1 MRRGRIY
8 TRAAWECGLRQPTAC
23 STRRGIAQ
31 VDGAIASYEQKAW
44 LLRPFAAHGL
54 HLWQPHRR
62 PAPPVFGVSRHGA
75 KAADCRYGLVRA
87 ASDRHGSYQA
97 PRSSRKVATFRARF
111 LYLRVVLGELSL
123 GALVHPTLSFFSQH
137 KKEAEGP
144 HTVVEIGL

>member
-1 MRRGRIY
+1 MGC
-8 TRAAWECGLRQPTAC
+8 TSGNPTA
-23 STRRGIAQ
+23 
-31 VDGAIASYEQKAW
+31 DPP
-44 LLRPFAAHGL
+44 RPFLASLAM
-54 HLWQPHRR
+54 
-62 PAPPVFGVSRHGA
+62 GA